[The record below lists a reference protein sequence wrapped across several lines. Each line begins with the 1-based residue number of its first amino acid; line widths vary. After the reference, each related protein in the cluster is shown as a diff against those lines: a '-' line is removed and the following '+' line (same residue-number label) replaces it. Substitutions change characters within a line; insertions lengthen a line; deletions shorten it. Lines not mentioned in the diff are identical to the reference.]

1 MRSACAVAA
10 WAKSGDI
17 KTTRN
22 TRILDVSPRPS
33 GAQFRSTLGIVFD
46 SEARRFCAMNKKI
59 AFGCLGLVIL
69 LVGILALMGIGSY
82 NTMVGLKQGVN
93 AKWSEVE
100 NQYQRRSDL
109 IPNLV
114 QTVSGAAN
122 FEKSTLEAVVQ
133 ARASVGQMKITPG
146 EAPATAEQLKQF
158 EQAQGQ
164 LGTALSRLLV
174 VSEKYPELRANANF
188 QGLQAQ
194 LEGTENRITTARGD
208 FTTAAQTYNTAI
220 SKFPAVLFAAMAGFT
235 PRPYFESREGSDT
248 PPAVKFDF
256 GNKS

>member
-1 MRSACAVAA
+1 MKKVA
-10 WAKSGDI
+10 
-17 KTTRN
+17 
-22 TRILDVSPRPS
+22 
-33 GAQFRSTLGIVFD
+33 LG
-46 SEARRFCAMNKKI
+46 C
-59 AFGCLGLVIL
+59 LVIL
-69 LVGILALMGIGSY
+69 VVVVGILVLSAIGSY
-82 NTMVGLKQGVN
+82 NHLVGLKQGVN
-93 AKWSEVE
+93 AKWSDVE
-100 NQYQRRSDL
+100 NQYQRRADL

-174 VSEKYPELRANANF
+174 VSENYPELRANANF

-208 FTTAAQTYNTAI
+208 FTAAAQTYNTAI

-235 PRPYFESREGSDT
+235 TRPYFEARAGSDVA
-248 PPAVKFDF
+248 PR
-256 GNKS
+256 

>member
-1 MRSACAVAA
+1 
-10 WAKSGDI
+10 
-17 KTTRN
+17 
-22 TRILDVSPRPS
+22 
-33 GAQFRSTLGIVFD
+33 
-46 SEARRFCAMNKKI
+46 MNKKI
-59 AFGCLGLVIL
+59 AFGCLGVVVIVVLILV
-69 LVGILALMGIGSY
+69 MTGIGSY
-82 NTMVGLKQGVN
+82 NRLVGLKQGVN

-100 NQYQRRSDL
+100 NQYQRRADL

-174 VSEKYPELRANANF
+174 VSENYPELKANANF

-208 FTTAAQTYNTAI
+208 FTTTVQEYNTAI

-235 PRPYFESREGSDT
+235 QRPYFESRAGSDL
-248 PPAVKFDF
+248 PPAVNFDF
-256 GNKS
+256 RKNP

>member
-1 MRSACAVAA
+1 
-10 WAKSGDI
+10 
-17 KTTRN
+17 
-22 TRILDVSPRPS
+22 
-33 GAQFRSTLGIVFD
+33 
-46 SEARRFCAMNKKI
+46 MNKKI
-59 AFGCLGLVIL
+59 GLGCLVAAVVV
-69 LVGILALMGIGSY
+69 VGILALMAVGSY
-82 NTMVGLKQGVN
+82 NGLVGQKQNVN

-100 NQYQRRSDL
+100 NQYQRRADL

-164 LGTALSRLLV
+164 LGSALSRLLV
-174 VSEKYPELRANANF
+174 VSENYPELKANANF

-220 SKFPAVLFAAMAGFT
+220 SRFPAVLFAAMGGFT
-235 PRPYFESREGSDT
+235 PRPYFEARAGSDT
-248 PPAVKFDF
+248 PPPVKFDF

>member
-1 MRSACAVAA
+1 
-10 WAKSGDI
+10 
-17 KTTRN
+17 
-22 TRILDVSPRPS
+22 
-33 GAQFRSTLGIVFD
+33 
-46 SEARRFCAMNKKI
+46 MNKKI
-59 AFGCLGLVIL
+59 AFGCLGAAL
-69 LVGILALMGIGSY
+69 LVGLILVVSAVGSY
-82 NTMVGLKQGVN
+82 NGLVAAKQNVN

-100 NQYQRRSDL
+100 NQYQRRADL

-158 EQAQGQ
+158 EAAQGQ
-164 LGTALSRLLV
+164 LGSALSRLLV
-174 VSEKYPELRANANF
+174 VSENYPELKANANF

-208 FTTAAQTYNTAI
+208 FTGAAQSYNTAI
-220 SKFPAVLFAAMAGFT
+220 SRFPAVLFAAMAGFT
-235 PRPYFESREGSDT
+235 PRPYFESRTGSDM
-248 PPAVKFDF
+248 PPPVKFDF

>member
-1 MRSACAVAA
+1 
-10 WAKSGDI
+10 
-17 KTTRN
+17 
-22 TRILDVSPRPS
+22 
-33 GAQFRSTLGIVFD
+33 
-46 SEARRFCAMNKKI
+46 MNKKI
-59 AFGCLGLVIL
+59 ALGCLLAVVVL
-69 LVGILALMGIGSY
+69 AGILVLWAIGGY
-82 NTMVGLKQGVN
+82 NKLVGLKQGVD
-93 AKWSEVE
+93 AKWAEVE
-100 NQYQRRSDL
+100 NQYQRRADL

-146 EAPATAEQLKQF
+146 EAPATAEQMKQF
-158 EQAQGQ
+158 EAAQGQ

-174 VSEKYPELRANANF
+174 ISENYPELKANANF

-208 FTTAAQTYNTAI
+208 FTAVVQSYNTAVR
-220 SKFPAVLFAAMAGFT
+220 KFPAILYAGIMGFS
-235 PRPYFESREGSDT
+235 PRPYFESRAGSDV

-256 GNKS
+256 GNKP